1 MSNREAIFW
10 TGPGSYSQRDREI
23 VRFENGKRIVEK
35 VPQRGHRGDSDPDG
49 RVLDS
54 RAAANRWM
62 HVCTDA
68 GNWIRMVLTNAAA
81 HTDITTE
88 WAQERRAK
96 AAHFGWFRID
106 ACPLALVAH
115 GELLRGQFL
124 VQSMF
129 SDRPCDRGTYSEA
142 QPCKHCLAE
151 TDARRAAKAEFE
163 RERDSS
169 YKDPTERQIEANA
182 AAVREQTAAITAAL
196 AAAAGAGK
204 KERDPK

>member
-1 MSNREAIFW
+1 MSNREPIFW

-23 VRFENGKRIVEK
+23 VRHVNGKRIVEK
-35 VPQRGHRGDSDPDG
+35 VPQRGHQGEPDNRTMDP
-49 RVLDS
+49 
-54 RAAANRWM
+54 RARANRWM

-81 HTDITTE
+81 HTDVTTE

-96 AAHFGWFRID
+96 ARYFGWFRID
-106 ACPLALVAH
+106 TCPVALVAA
-115 GELLRGQFL
+115 GELERDKFI

-129 SDRPCDRGTYSEA
+129 DDRPCARGTYSEES
-142 QPCKHCLAE
+142 PCKHCVLE
-151 TDARRAAKAEFE
+151 TEARRAAKLEFE

-169 YKDPTERQIEANA
+169 YKDPTERQIEANQ
-182 AAVREQTAAITAAL
+182 AAVREQTAAITAAI
-196 AAAAGAGK
+196 ASGATGK